1 MRSLSGSARRATQD
15 MDLDF
20 VRYSLSDESIRDFI
34 EKLNCIDGITIRIDG
49 EITPL
54 SQQEYNGKRV
64 FVVIE
69 DNTGHSFRSKIDL
82 GVHKHMSIGQDEY
95 CFDVCLDDV
104 GQVSWSTQRS
114 RFSPKS

>member
-1 MRSLSGSARRATQD
+1 MSGYCAQSISLSSLRNNVTIKGGVVMRGLSGSARRATQD

-20 VRYSLSDESIRDFI
+20 IRYSLSDESIRNFI
-34 EKLNCIDGITIRIDG
+34 VKLNCIDGITIRIDG

-69 DNTGHSFRSKIDL
+69 DDTGHSFRSKIDL
-82 GVHKHMSIGQDEY
+82 GVHN
-95 CFDVCLDDV
+95 
-104 GQVSWSTQRS
+104 
-114 RFSPKS
+114 

>member
-1 MRSLSGSARRATQD
+1 MAQLLSVTGSLFVGQTALRRRRS
-15 MDLDF
+15 
-20 VRYSLSDESIRDFI
+20 
-34 EKLNCIDGITIRIDG
+34 
-49 EITPL
+49 
-54 SQQEYNGKRV
+54 QEYNGKRV

-82 GVHKHMSIGQDEY
+82 GVHKQMSIGQDEY